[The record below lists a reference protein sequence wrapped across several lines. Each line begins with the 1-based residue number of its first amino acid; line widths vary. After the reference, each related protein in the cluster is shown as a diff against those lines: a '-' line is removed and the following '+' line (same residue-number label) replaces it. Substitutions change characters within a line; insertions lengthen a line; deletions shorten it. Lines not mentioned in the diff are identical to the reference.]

1 MTRVLVV
8 ANRTA
13 STPALLA
20 EVGAR
25 ARAGAS
31 VTVLI
36 PPEKADH
43 PDWSDEEAARL
54 VGQAADQEV
63 ACLDAGRDALDTIHA
78 AVGAD
83 EFDELIVCTKPE
95 HLALGPPRPP
105 ASPRAPRPARLRD
118 RGGGGRP
125 GRHQG
130 RPALGMEVPASR
142 TPHVTGTC
150 SCATCS

>member
-36 PPEKADH
+36 PPEKTDH
-43 PDWSDEEAARL
+43 PDWTDEEAARL
-54 VGQAADQEV
+54 VGRAADQEV
-63 ACLDAGRDALDTIHA
+63 ECLDAGPDALDTIHD
-78 AVGAD
+78 AVGRD
-83 EFDELIVCTKPE
+83 QFDEIIVCTVPE
-95 HLALGPPRPP
+95 HLARWVHHDLPHRLEHLGLPVCVIPPDRDVPDD
-105 ASPRAPRPARLRD
+105 LRE
-118 RGGGGRP
+118 GLPSGWKYPVVGP
-125 GRHQG
+125 
-130 RPALGMEVPASR
+130 L
-142 TPHVTGTC
+142 T
-150 SCATCS
+150 

>member
-25 ARAGAS
+25 ARAGATT

-36 PPEKADH
+36 PPERADQ
-43 PDWSDEEAARL
+43 PDWTDEEAARL
-54 VGQAADQEV
+54 VGQAAEQTV
-63 ACLDAGRDALDTIHA
+63 LCLDAGSDALDTIHA

-83 EFDELIVCTKPE
+83 EFDEIIVCAKPE
-95 HLALGPPRPP
+95 HLARWVHHDLPHRLEHLGLPVCVIPP
-105 ASPRAPRPARLRD
+105 D
-118 RGGGGRP
+118 E
-125 GRHQG
+125 
-130 RPALGMEVPASR
+130 EVPDDIR
-142 TPHVTGTC
+142 EGLPTGWRYPEVGPLT
-150 SCATCS
+150 

>member
-36 PPEKADH
+36 PPEKAEQ
-43 PDWSDEEAARL
+43 PDWTDEEAARL
-54 VGQAADQEV
+54 VGRAADQKVE
-63 ACLDAGRDALDTIHA
+63 CLDAGRDALDTIHD
-78 AVGAD
+78 AVGRD
-83 EFDELIVCTKPE
+83 EFDEIIVCAKHE
-95 HLALGPPRPP
+95 HLARWVHHDLPHRLEHIGLPVCVIPPEEKEIPDDIREGLPSGWRYPEVGP
-105 ASPRAPRPARLRD
+105 L
-118 RGGGGRP
+118 
-125 GRHQG
+125 
-130 RPALGMEVPASR
+130 
-142 TPHVTGTC
+142 T
-150 SCATCS
+150 

>member
-13 STPALLA
+13 PTPALLA

-36 PPEKADH
+36 PPEKTDH
-43 PDWSDEEAARL
+43 RDWTDEDAARL
-54 VGQAADQEV
+54 VGHAADQTVE
-63 ACLDAGRDALDTIHA
+63 CLDPGPDALDTIHD

-83 EFDELIVCTKPE
+83 EFDEIIVCTKQE
-95 HLALGPPRPP
+95 HLARWVHHDLPRRLEHLGLPVYVIPPDEDVPDDIREGLP
-105 ASPRAPRPARLRD
+105 AGWKYPEIGPL
-118 RGGGGRP
+118 
-125 GRHQG
+125 
-130 RPALGMEVPASR
+130 
-142 TPHVTGTC
+142 T
-150 SCATCS
+150 

>member
-20 EVGAR
+20 EVEAR

-43 PDWSDEEAARL
+43 PDWSQEEAARL
-54 VGQAADQEV
+54 VGHAADQEV
-63 ACLDAGRDALDTIHA
+63 ECLDAGSDPLNTIHA
-78 AVGAD
+78 AVDQGA
-83 EFDELIVCTKPE
+83 FDEIVVCTKQE
-95 HLALGPPRPP
+95 HLARWVHHDLPHRLEHLGLPVCVI
-105 ASPRAPRPARLRD
+105 APDEEDVPEDIREGLPT
-118 RGGGGRP
+118 GWHYP
-125 GRHQG
+125 
-130 RPALGMEVPASR
+130 EVGPI
-142 TPHVTGTC
+142 T
-150 SCATCS
+150 

>member
-25 ARAGAS
+25 ARAGATT

-36 PPEKADH
+36 PPEQADQ
-43 PDWSDEEAARL
+43 PDWTDEEAARL
-54 VGQAADQEV
+54 VGQAADQTV
-63 ACLDAGRDALDTIHA
+63 VCLDAGSDALDTIHA

-83 EFDELIVCTKPE
+83 EFDEIIVCTKPE
-95 HLALGPPRPP
+95 HLARWVHHDLPHRLEHLGLPVCVIPPGEDVPDDVREGLPTGWRYP
-105 ASPRAPRPARLRD
+105 
-118 RGGGGRP
+118 
-125 GRHQG
+125 
-130 RPALGMEVPASR
+130 EVGPL
-142 TPHVTGTC
+142 T
-150 SCATCS
+150 

>member
-63 ACLDAGRDALDTIHA
+63 ACLDAGRDALDTIHD
-78 AVGAD
+78 AVGND
-83 EFDELIVCTKPE
+83 EFDEIIVCAKPDHLARWVHHDLPHRLE
-95 HLALGPPRPP
+95 HLGLPVHVIAEEEDVPDDIREGLPSGWKYPQVGP
-105 ASPRAPRPARLRD
+105 L
-118 RGGGGRP
+118 
-125 GRHQG
+125 
-130 RPALGMEVPASR
+130 
-142 TPHVTGTC
+142 T
-150 SCATCS
+150 

>member
-63 ACLDAGRDALDTIHA
+63 ARLDAGRDALDTIHA

-95 HLALGPPRPP
+95 HLARWVHHDLPHRLEHLGLPVDVI
-105 ASPRAPRPARLRD
+105 AEEED
-118 RGGGGRP
+118 
-125 GRHQG
+125 
-130 RPALGMEVPASR
+130 VPDDIREGLPSGWKYPQVGPL
-142 TPHVTGTC
+142 T
-150 SCATCS
+150 